1 VSPKSKSIPQP
12 KQARAKDTVGVV
24 IAEANRAIEL
34 GGESSVRIQ
43 EISAKTGVSIGSIY
57 HHFGDRDG
65 LIRATYVHNFAAN
78 IHDDIARA
86 KRFLDRMHS
95 TKDMAE
101 HYDEMTSFLVDH
113 FKHVSADK
121 RANIIG
127 NTTGRPLLRAALAE
141 VQHGLTEQLTEVMQ
155 IMHDREM
162 LKPHLSPRAAAVM
175 ILGMLHGRIVAEID
189 TNPVSDHDWNQ
200 AMLSAFGGLFVV
212 DDQLNV

>member
-1 VSPKSKSIPQP
+1 MSPKSKSIPQP

-78 IHDDIARA
+78 IQDDIARA
-86 KRFLDRMHS
+86 KRFLDKMHS

-101 HYDEMTSFLVDH
+101 HYDEMINFLVDH
-113 FKHVSADK
+113 FKHVPADK

>member
-78 IHDDIARA
+78 IQDDIARA
-86 KRFLDRMHS
+86 KRFLDKMHS

-101 HYDEMTSFLVDH
+101 HYDEMINFLVDH
-113 FKHVSADK
+113 FKHVPADK

>member
-1 VSPKSKSIPQP
+1 MTPRIRNIPEP
-12 KQARAKDTVGVV
+12 KQARAKDTVNQV
-24 IAEANRAIEL
+24 IAEANKAIDT

-65 LIRATYVHNFAAN
+65 LIRATYVHNFASN
-78 IHDDIARA
+78 IQEDIARA
-86 KRFLDRMHS
+86 RRFMERMHS
-95 TKDMAE
+95 TQEIAE
-101 HYDEMTSFLVDH
+101 HYDEMLAFLVDH

-121 RANIIG
+121 RSNIIG

-155 IMHDREM
+155 LLQDRGM

-175 ILGMLHGRIVAEID
+175 VLGMLHGRIVAEID
-189 TNPVSDHDWNQ
+189 TSPVSDSEWNQ
-200 AMLSAFGGLFVV
+200 AMISAFGGLFVLN
-212 DDQLNV
+212 DQLNF

>member
-1 VSPKSKSIPQP
+1 MSPRAKSIPQP
-12 KQARAKDTVGVV
+12 KQARAKDTVSLV
-24 IAEANRAIEL
+24 IAEANRAIET

-78 IHDDIARA
+78 IQEDIARA
-86 KRFLDRMHS
+86 KRFMDKMHS
-95 TKDMAE
+95 TQEIAE
-101 HYDEMTSFLVDH
+101 HYDEMLEFLVDH
-113 FKHVSADK
+113 FKHVPADK

-155 IMHDREM
+155 LLQDRKM

-175 ILGMLHGRIVAEID
+175 VLGMLHGRIVAEID
-189 TNPVSDHDWNQ
+189 TSPVSENDWNQ
-200 AMLSAFGGLFVV
+200 AMISAFGGLFVLN
-212 DDQLNV
+212 DQLNV

>member
-1 VSPKSKSIPQP
+1 MSPRTRSVPQP
-12 KQARAKDTVGVV
+12 KQARAKDTVDLV
-24 IAEANRAIEL
+24 IAEANRAIET

-43 EISAKTGVSIGSIY
+43 EISGKTGVSIGSIY

-78 IHDDIARA
+78 IQEDIGRA
-86 KRFLDRMHS
+86 KRFMDKMHS
-95 TKDMAE
+95 TQEIAE
-101 HYDEMTSFLVDH
+101 HYDEMQAFLVDH
-113 FKHVSADK
+113 FKHVPADK

-155 IMHDREM
+155 LLQDRGM

-175 ILGMLHGRIVAEID
+175 VLGMLHGRIVAEID
-189 TNPVSDHDWNQ
+189 TSPVSEQEWNQ
-200 AMLSAFGGLFVV
+200 AMISAFGGLFVIG
-212 DDQLNV
+212 DQLNV

>member
-1 VSPKSKSIPQP
+1 MSPRTRSIPQP
-12 KQARAKDTVGVV
+12 KQARAKDTVNLV
-24 IAEANRAIEL
+24 ISEANRAIEN

-43 EISAKTGVSIGSIY
+43 EISAQTGVSIGSIY

-78 IHDDIARA
+78 IQEDIARA
-86 KRFLDRMHS
+86 RRFMNKMHS
-95 TKDMAE
+95 TQEIAE
-101 HYDEMTSFLVDH
+101 HYDEMLAFLVDH
-113 FKHVSADK
+113 FKHVPADK

-155 IMHDREM
+155 LLHDRGM

-175 ILGMLHGRIVAEID
+175 VLGMLHGRIVAEID
-189 TNPVSDHDWNQ
+189 TSPVSETDWNQ
-200 AMLSAFGGLFVV
+200 AMISAFGGLFVL

>member
-1 VSPKSKSIPQP
+1 MSPRTRSVPQP
-12 KQARAKDTVGVV
+12 KQARAKDTVDLV
-24 IAEANRAIEL
+24 IAEANRSIET

-43 EISAKTGVSIGSIY
+43 EISGKTGVSIGSIY

-78 IHDDIARA
+78 IQEDIGRA
-86 KRFLDRMHS
+86 KRFMDKMHS
-95 TKDMAE
+95 TQEIAE
-101 HYDEMTSFLVDH
+101 HYDEMQAFLVDH
-113 FKHVSADK
+113 FKHVPADK

-155 IMHDREM
+155 LLQDRGM

-175 ILGMLHGRIVAEID
+175 VLGMLHGRIVAEID
-189 TNPVSDHDWNQ
+189 TSPVSEQEWNQ
-200 AMLSAFGGLFVV
+200 AMISAFGGLFVIG
-212 DDQLNV
+212 DQLNV

>member
-1 VSPKSKSIPQP
+1 MSPRANSIPQP
-12 KQARAKDTVGVV
+12 KQARAKDTVSMV
-24 IAEANRAIEL
+24 IAEANRAIET

-78 IHDDIARA
+78 IQEDIGRA
-86 KRFLDRMHS
+86 KRFMDKMHS
-95 TKDMAE
+95 TQEIAE
-101 HYDEMTSFLVDH
+101 HYDEMLEFLVDH
-113 FKHVSADK
+113 FKHVPADK

-155 IMHDREM
+155 LLQDRGM
-162 LKPHLSPRAAAVM
+162 LKPHLSARAAAVM
-175 ILGMLHGRIVAEID
+175 VLGMLHGRIVAEID
-189 TNPVSDHDWNQ
+189 TSPVSENDWNQ
-200 AMLSAFGGLFVV
+200 AMISAFGGLFVLN
-212 DDQLNV
+212 DQLNV